1 MKMRTIDTWLML
13 YGESHQNK
21 VNKNIHRI
29 CVPLIMLSLL
39 GLLNLVAVPSL
50 LENYNFNFSK
60 IIILLSLAY
69 YFYLSRIFCF
79 LMTLLIIPMYLIVEI
94 TYVSLSFKSNFILW
108 LSIFI
113 VSWIGQFIGHKIEGK
128 KPSFLQDLSFLLI
141 GPLWVIAPIFK
152 KYRNV

>member
-1 MKMRTIDTWLML
+1 MRTIDTWLML

-50 LENYNFNFSK
+50 LESYNFNFSK

-113 VSWIGQFIGHKIEGK
+113 LSWIGQFIGHKIEGK

>member
-1 MKMRTIDTWLML
+1 MRTIDTWLML

-50 LENYNFNFSK
+50 LESYNFNFSK

-152 KYRNV
+152 KYR